1 MTELNS
7 SAGRNRAY
15 LAINLVVILANA
27 VLRGFAI
34 LFTWNWFIAT
44 TLRVQSLTWIE
55 AIGFGLFYAALIP
68 VVHLRGI
75 NPHESNLEV
84 LEDGLRRVAVGPL
97 GTIALATIWHLVTSS

>member
-7 SAGRNRAY
+7 PTERSRAY
-15 LAINLVVILANA
+15 LAINFVIILANA

-34 LFTWNWFIAT
+34 LLTWNWFIAT
-44 TLRVQSLTWIE
+44 ALRVPSITWIE

-68 VVHLRGI
+68 VVHLRDI

-84 LEDGLRRVAVGPL
+84 LKDGLRRVAVGPL
-97 GTIALATIWHLVTSS
+97 GTIALATIWHLVTSF